1 MIFQS
6 VLPRF
11 FKVARVLADE
21 SVVLGPKI
29 ISCSP
34 DILDLDEFAQ
44 IIYTTRYF
52 LLHVVGVSRGDI
64 VNLVLSRS
72 HTCFEHDWLASH
84 VCRRVSKRI
93 ENGGGC
99 LRS

>member
-1 MIFQS
+1 
-6 VLPRF
+6 
-11 FKVARVLADE
+11 
-21 SVVLGPKI
+21 
-29 ISCSP
+29 
-34 DILDLDEFAQ
+34 
-44 IIYTTRYF
+44 
-52 LLHVVGVSRGDI
+52 
-64 VNLVLSRS
+64 LSRS

>member
-1 MIFQS
+1 VLFQS

-11 FKVARVLADE
+11 FKVASVLADE
-21 SVVLGPKI
+21 SVVLGPQVI
-29 ISCSP
+29 CCSP
-34 DILDLDEFAQ
+34 DILRLYKFAQ
-44 IIYTTRYF
+44 IMYTTRYF